1 MVQPAG
7 NAAAGSGGVTAS
19 SGSFGPSAVATP
31 SNAISVIRLLLAIPL
46 FVVIL
51 DDPSSWIALAMWV
64 VLSATDGLDGW
75 LARKQGTTRSGA
87 FLDPLADKV
96 LVLGAMWALLAA
108 EVFSAVP
115 VAVITVREV
124 AISLFRSYWARR
136 GLAVPATK
144 GGKLKTAVQTLAVAL
159 ALFPPLVDAGWVAD
173 AVLWAAVAITVVT
186 GVQYFLAG
194 SRGTRANGRL

>member
-7 NAAAGSGGVTAS
+7 NAAAGAGQVAAA
-19 SGSFGPSAVATP
+19 FGPSAVATP
-31 SNAISVIRLLLAIPL
+31 SNAISIARLLLAIPL
-46 FVVIL
+46 FVMIVEA
-51 DDPSSWIALAMWV
+51 PSSWSALAFWI
-64 VLSATDGLDGW
+64 VLSATDGVDGW

-96 LVLGAMWALLAA
+96 LVLGAMWALVVA

-115 VAVITVREV
+115 VAIITVREV
-124 AISLFRSYWARR
+124 AISLFRSFWARR

-159 ALFPPLVDAGWVAD
+159 ALFPPLTDHGWVAVG
-173 AVLWAAVAITVVT
+173 ALWLAVAFTVVT
-186 GVQYFLAG
+186 GVQYFIAG
-194 SRGTRANGRL
+194 SRGTRASGRL

>member
-7 NAAAGSGGVTAS
+7 NAAAGAGQVAA
-19 SGSFGPSAVATP
+19 SFGPSAVATP
-31 SNAISVIRLLLAIPL
+31 SNAISIARLLLAIPL
-46 FVVIL
+46 FLMIV
-51 DDPSSWIALAMWV
+51 DDPSSWTALAFWM
-64 VLSATDGLDGW
+64 VLSATDGIDGW

-96 LVLGAMWALLAA
+96 LVLGAMWALVAA

-115 VAVITVREV
+115 VAIITVREV
-124 AISLFRSYWARR
+124 AISLFRSFWARR

-159 ALFPPLVDAGWVAD
+159 ALLPPLAEDGWVAV
-173 AVLWAAVAITVVT
+173 AVLWVAVAITVVT
-186 GVQYFLAG
+186 GVQYFIAG
-194 SRGTRANGRL
+194 SRGTRASGRL

>member
-7 NAAAGSGGVTAS
+7 NTAAGSGGVTAS
-19 SGSFGPSAVATP
+19 FGPSALATP
-31 SNAISVIRLLLAIPL
+31 SNAISILRLLLAVPL
-46 FVVIL
+46 FLLIL
-51 DDPSSWIALAMWV
+51 DDASSWSALAVWV
-64 VLSATDGLDGW
+64 VLSATDGVDGW
-75 LARKQGTTRSGA
+75 LARRQGTTRSGA

-96 LVLGAMWALLAA
+96 LVLGAMWALVAA

-115 VAVITVREV
+115 VAVITAREV

-159 ALFPPLVDAGWVAD
+159 ALFPPLVDARWIAD
-173 AVLWAAVAITVVT
+173 SVLWLAVAITVVT
-186 GVQYFLAG
+186 GIQYFLAG
-194 SRGTRANGRL
+194 SRGTRVSGRL